1 MKAWRRAKIPPVG
14 NEILA
19 RARVDRR
26 TKNLV
31 RRLDRGEIAVINHE
45 DLDRIAAD
53 GLVAA
58 RVSAVVNAEPTMS
71 GRYPA
76 LGALVLIQ
84 AGIPIIDEIGE
95 AAFNKIVD
103 GELLTVKGAAV
114 YSGGEQLGKGV
125 RRSQEEFD
133 DILESAREAVRGELG
148 EFAANTLEYLAREPE
163 LITEDLTIT
172 NLDVEMAQ
180 RQVLVVV
187 RGLDFRED
195 LFALRRSG
203 YMREMKPILIG
214 VDGGADALLDAGLK
228 PHLIIGDFDS
238 VSREALSCGA
248 KLLVH
253 AYPGGVAPGTVRL
266 DRLGYQYEI
275 VEALG
280 TSEDVAMRLAFEQRA
295 ELIVMVGSHTSMA
308 DFFDKG
314 RRGMASTFL
323 TRIKVS
329 SILVDAKG
337 VSRLYRTQVR
347 KRDLALLVT
356 SALFTIVVLA
366 IVTEPLRL
374 LLRTVW
380 LNFGL

>member
-1 MKAWRRAKIPPVG
+1 MKAWRRAKLPPVG

-31 RRLDRGEIAVINHE
+31 KRLDRGEIAVINHE

-58 RVSAVVNAEPTMS
+58 RVSAVVNANPTMS

-84 AGIPIIDEIGE
+84 AGIPVIDEIGE

-103 GELLTVKGAAV
+103 GELLTVKGTEV

-125 RRSQEEFD
+125 RRSQDEFE

-148 EFAANTLEYLAREPE
+148 EFATNTLEYLAREPE

-214 VDGGADALLDAGLK
+214 VDGGADALLDVGLK

-266 DRLGYQYEI
+266 DRLEYQYEI

-380 LNFGL
+380 LNLGL